1 MSGRVLAI
9 WRKRAYRGPMDR
21 VDAAELVAGRG
32 LRGSADQGGKRQ
44 ITIISEEAWQRA
56 IAQLGVA
63 VDPSARR
70 ANVLVRGIDFEKT
83 RGRMLRIG
91 ACSIRVNGEVTPC
104 ERMNEAQ
111 EGLRAAL
118 RPEWRGGVFGE
129 IVDGGTIREG
139 DEAEWITEA

>member
-1 MSGRVLAI
+1 
-9 WRKRAYRGPMDR
+9 MDR

-44 ITIISEEAWQRA
+44 ITIISEEAWERA

-83 RGRMLRIG
+83 RGRMLRMG
-91 ACSIRVNGEVTPC
+91 ACTIRIWSEVTPC

-118 RPEWRGGVFGE
+118 RPEWRGGVCGQ
-129 IVDGGTIREG
+129 IVEGGTIREG
-139 DEAEWITEA
+139 DAVEWIA